1 MTIYEISFQRTDK
14 NIEHDA
20 WFADGVNHQH
30 PFALKM
36 VRIHNPELWDAKA
49 KVYEAY
55 QARQPLR
62 WTHSDEEFLKIARN
76 LIDTLSTGKDIQTP
90 DWFTYNI
97 DTVEGS
103 QNSTLEIKINSHY
116 HGDGDFS
123 EWRTA
128 HYFHDEKIQALS
140 IQDEFPSSVSVSGG
154 FTFSVVKVDA
164 TAEIKEAAK
173 QYRIAL
179 QIEKDKADAAKHLAA
194 LCMTYIQS
202 FDSNGTLVVAK
213 SDYKPRGAA
222 KQGFPKGMIGIK
234 FWDGDSKWGSSIGV
248 RFKNASSR
256 DRNDNSATFA
266 AGNKFDAYIPSCEIL
281 KDSEDDSFTVDTQYG
296 FIGKFLSAY
305 LFNRLYDVDS
315 TRDGRVDNN
324 LKFDPLMIKVLDFV
338 KVNHAN
344 LIDLCR
350 EKFVGGIFKDYRGF
364 SREIIDGNQPAFDA
378 ILAYA
383 RTIMG

>member
-1 MTIYEISFQRTDK
+1 
-14 NIEHDA
+14 
-20 WFADGVNHQH
+20 
-30 PFALKM
+30 
-36 VRIHNPELWDAKA
+36 
-49 KVYEAY
+49 
-55 QARQPLR
+55 
-62 WTHSDEEFLKIARN
+62 
-76 LIDTLSTGKDIQTP
+76 
-90 DWFTYNI
+90 
-97 DTVEGS
+97 
-103 QNSTLEIKINSHY
+103 
-116 HGDGDFS
+116 
-123 EWRTA
+123 
-128 HYFHDEKIQALS
+128 
-140 IQDEFPSSVSVSGG
+140 
-154 FTFSVVKVDA
+154 
-164 TAEIKEAAK
+164 
-173 QYRIAL
+173 
-179 QIEKDKADAAKHLAA
+179 
-194 LCMTYIQS
+194 
-202 FDSNGTLVVAK
+202 LVVAK

-324 LKFDPLMIKVLDFV
+324 LKFDPLMIKVLEFV